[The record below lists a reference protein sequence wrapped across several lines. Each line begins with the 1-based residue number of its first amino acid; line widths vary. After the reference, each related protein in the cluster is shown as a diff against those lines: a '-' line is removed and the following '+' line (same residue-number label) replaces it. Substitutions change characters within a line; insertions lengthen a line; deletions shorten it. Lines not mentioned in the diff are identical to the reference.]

1 MTARSPSPRGGGALI
16 PLAVAALI
24 VLVAIPLA
32 FVLLQAVFPDIGQGS
47 LAHPFQASAASLAD
61 PALLLLTAHTLVLGI
76 AVVVAVAAFALPLG
90 ILRALFR
97 VPCAALWDF
106 LFLVPFLIPPYI
118 ATLGWILSLE
128 PGGYLTQLAGFN
140 GGRFLF
146 SFAGIV
152 FVMAFN
158 VFPVVYFAVSRTVAA
173 VGGRYAEVARVFGAS
188 PWTALRRV
196 TLPLALPGIAASL
209 LLVFA
214 MTIEE
219 FGTPAALGRSSGFDV
234 LVTGIESKLADW
246 PIDLPGAAMLSVIL
260 VVIAL
265 GAFMIQL
272 AILARRS
279 YETTGSRPQ
288 PAPRRRLGR
297 WTAPVVL
304 AFVMAALLG
313 AAIPVAA
320 IVATALSRTISGG
333 LAIDNL
339 GLQNFVQILAD
350 ASGARTAL
358 FNSLGLGLATA
369 LLTGILGA
377 VASYGIVK
385 TQLRGRTALD
395 ALTILPNAVPGVVL
409 AVGLILAWNQPALPF
424 TPYNTRFILL
434 FAYSC
439 LLLPFPV
446 RYANAA
452 LRQIG
457 DSLEAAARV
466 AGASPLTS
474 FRRIVIPLILPSL
487 LSAML
492 LVFAVASRELVAS
505 ILVAPVGM
513 QTIASFIWEQFE
525 QGSVQLGMAMSAVAI
540 FITAI
545 IPLAVIL
552 GARRLFAGLMIE
564 G

>member
-1 MTARSPSPRGGGALI
+1 M
-16 PLAVAALI
+16 
-24 VLVAIPLA
+24 
-32 FVLLQAVFPDIGQGS
+32 
-47 LAHPFQASAASLAD
+47 
-61 PALLLLTAHTLVLGI
+61 LGI
-76 AVVVAVAAFALPLG
+76 AVVIAVAAFAVPLG
-90 ILRALFR
+90 VLRALFQ
-97 VPCAALWDF
+97 VPMAALWDF

-118 ATLGWILSLE
+118 ATLGWILSLQ
-128 PGGYLTQLAGFN
+128 PGGYLSQLTGAN
-140 GGRFLF
+140 GGPFLF

-158 VFPVVYFAVSRTVAA
+158 VFPAVYFAVSRTVAA
-173 VGGRYAEVARVFGAS
+173 VGGRYSDVARVFGAS

-219 FGTPAALGRSSGFDV
+219 FGTPAALGRRSGFAV
-234 LVTGIESKLADW
+234 LVTGIENKLADW
-246 PIDLPGAAMLSVIL
+246 PIDLPGAATLSVIL
-260 VVIAL
+260 VVLAL
-265 GAFMIQL
+265 GAYLIQL
-272 AILARRS
+272 GILARRN

-288 PAPRRRLGR
+288 ATVRRPLGR
-297 WTAPVVL
+297 WSMPVSL
-304 AFVMAALLG
+304 LFSLAALFG
-313 AAIPVAA
+313 TVIPVAA

-333 LAIDNL
+333 LAPGNL
-339 GLQNFVQILAD
+339 GLQNFAKILAD
-350 ASGARTAL
+350 ESGARDAMFTSL
-358 FNSLGLGLATA
+358 SLGIATA
-369 LLTGILGA
+369 LVTGILGA

-385 TQLRGRTALD
+385 TRFRGRTALD
-395 ALTILPNAVPGVVL
+395 ALTILPNAIPGVVL
-409 AVGLILAWNQPALPF
+409 AVGLILAWNQPALPI
-424 TPYNTRFILL
+424 TPYNTWLILL
-434 FAYSC
+434 MAYCC

-457 DSLEAAARV
+457 DSLEPAARV

-474 FRRIVIPLILPSL
+474 FRRIVLPLILPSL

-513 QTIASFIWEQFE
+513 QTIASFIWQQFE

-540 FITAI
+540 LITAL
-545 IPLAVIL
+545 IPLAVML
-552 GARRLFAGLMIE
+552 VARRFLPGLMIE